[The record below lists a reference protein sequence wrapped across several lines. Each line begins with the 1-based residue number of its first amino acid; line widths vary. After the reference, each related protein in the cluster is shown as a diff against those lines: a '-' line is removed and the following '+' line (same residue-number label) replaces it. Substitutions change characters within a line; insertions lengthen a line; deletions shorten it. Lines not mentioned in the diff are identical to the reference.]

1 MQYFTHSQA
10 YRSIRCCK
18 NRYRPLTNFHRL
30 TFTKRETLTPTDKNL
45 IKLNNYRNKVNKRS
59 STSPKLPFT
68 NGFRLQYVR
77 LIDNCVYKKGWI
89 SIDSE
94 TPEAN

>member
-1 MQYFTHSQA
+1 MD
-10 YRSIRCCK
+10 
-18 NRYRPLTNFHRL
+18 NVNFRRL
-30 TFTKRETLTPTDKNL
+30 TFTKRETLKPTDKNL
-45 IKLNNYRNKVNKRS
+45 RKLNNYRNKRS

-89 SIDSE
+89 SRPIDSE
-94 TPEAN
+94 TSEAN